1 MAPGVGWSSE
11 FQVMSMLKGSFSL
24 CFGGFGQQKQNLS
37 YMEAFENDAFLS
49 CEIAFHQTRICC
61 NFIVFSFPSATSLPH
76 CPFIKNISV
85 TTLLQHYKKTERK
98 QMPVTNDTLKCLTF
112 YSCRTWI

>member
-11 FQVMSMLKGSFSL
+11 FQVMSTLKGSFSL
-24 CFGGFGQQKQNLS
+24 CFGRFGQQKQNLS

-49 CEIAFHQTRICC
+49 YENAFHRTRIC
-61 NFIVFSFPSATSLPH
+61 FPPATSLPH

-98 QMPVTNDTLKCLTF
+98 QMPVTNDTLKCLIF
-112 YSCRTWI
+112 YSCSTWI